1 MGEDRI
7 VVHIDAD
14 LEDLIPEF
22 LDNRREDIRTLT
34 EALSRLDFET
44 IRRIGH
50 SMKGAGGG
58 YGFDAITDRG
68 RAIEEAAKVQ
78 NGTNARAEIAELSNY
93 LQRVDVVYEEM
104 DY

>member
-1 MGEDRI
+1 MADDKII
-7 VVHIDAD
+7 VQVDAD

-78 NGTNARAEIAELSNY
+78 NGSVIREEIAALSNY
-93 LQRVDVVYEEM
+93 LQRVEVVYEEM